1 MIHLSVA
8 FDPSL
13 CLVGSSWAISF
24 RTHALYFRD
33 IFFIDFE
40 VTFCPIN
47 FFCSLLKYF
56 LIVIF
61 LTLPSL
67 FQWILGFNC
76 VFSWVL
82 HFLTFLVIVPWTG
95 FKLLLYFLTLLLIV
109 SICDIKILMSNI
121 VFFLFIVGNSC
132 FMTIIYFF
140 FSKDFLIL
148 GLKKKLSEIFLFFLL
163 LHLFFSLTCFSSLFH
178 VARNHLMLGDLLLLN
193 SKVIRS

>member
-1 MIHLSVA
+1 M
-8 FDPSL
+8 
-13 CLVGSSWAISF
+13 GSSWAISF

-148 GLKKKLSEIFLFFLL
+148 GLKKKTFWNISLLSSSSFIFLFN
-163 LHLFFSLTCFSSLFH
+163 LFFLPFPCGKESSNVGRLALT
-178 VARNHLMLGDLLLLN
+178 
-193 SKVIRS
+193 